1 MDRVPHRALMK
12 SKWINTGRAVTTVQ
26 RHRKSSR
33 HLVAVTLVLLKY
45 GYLYLCCYS
54 NCCKLRFSSHFHLS
68 SLGHSVFSFHSSQ
81 ILVTLSLSREYF
93 QYPPEEPTGYENE
106 KEPGMF
112 SAFNFFLHFL
122 FFCFLPCLLSRSL
135 FRKSSALLAKYML
148 VWSSF
153 SALPHQLPLNC
164 SLNNKCFPQS
174 VLKLC

>member
-93 QYPPEEPTGYENE
+93 QYPPEEQMVMRRNQPCF
-106 KEPGMF
+106 PPSIF
-112 SAFNFFLHFL
+112 SHIFFSFAFFL
-122 FFCFLPCLLSRSL
+122 
-135 FRKSSALLAKYML
+135 A
-148 VWSSF
+148 
-153 SALPHQLPLNC
+153 C
-164 SLNNKCFPQS
+164 SLALFLENLQRFWQS
-174 VLKLC
+174 TC